1 MEKWIDIND
10 KLPEH
15 NKLVLILTSEEGYR
29 LAEYQ
34 PTYLYCWRG
43 NSGVNY
49 STKEITHWMKLPDP
63 PELK

>member
-1 MEKWIDIND
+1 MEKWIDTND

-15 NKLVLILTSEEGYR
+15 NNLVLILTLEEGYR

-34 PTYLYCWRG
+34 PTYRYCWRG
-43 NSGVNY
+43 NDGVNY
-49 STKEITHWMKLPDP
+49 SKKEITHWMKLPDL